1 MSKPGEQ
8 AFTWDNDIYSDS
20 SGFRVAEEKTEV
32 AKDDKTTKDDY
43 EDYIYKT
50 PKRKRKKSSLHRS
63 SHHSHR
69 KSHRKKHRN
78 HKKHKM
84 KTWKKVLL
92 SVLCVFLGLTIIA
105 AGLTAF
111 MILRGQEELFTDD
124 VQITQP
130 DGVDALV
137 QDGGQYI
144 VYNGVT
150 YKYNDRVTSLLF
162 MGVDKK
168 MDEKNTEGTG
178 GQADVIVLMAM
189 DIKNRK
195 LTMMNIPRD
204 TMTDVAIYSAGGYY
218 TGMQRQQICLSY
230 AYGDGKEKSCTNTV
244 ASVKRV
250 FYNIPVNT
258 YYSLDLAGLVTLNDA
273 IGGVDVVS
281 PETIEKFKQG
291 ESYHLMGNDADR
303 FIEARVHDTA
313 AANDLRMKRQQV
325 YTKSFISKTMTEVKS
340 DPSVALTLYNESA
353 PFSCTNITPAKVTY
367 LAQDIAV
374 HGSLKTDIINV
385 AGKTTVN
392 EKTQEAEFNINEKE
406 FYEQF
411 LSVFYEKV

>member
-50 PKRKRKKSSLHRS
+50 PKRKRKKSSSHKS

-69 KSHRKKHRN
+69 KSHRKKCRN
-78 HKKHKM
+78 HKM

-130 DGVDALV
+130 DGIDAMV

-150 YKYNDRVTSLLF
+150 YKYNDKVTSLLF

-168 MDEKNTEGTG
+168 MDEKNNEGTG

-325 YTKSFISKTMTEVKS
+325 YTKSFISKAMTEVKS

-385 AGKTTVN
+385 AGKTTLN
-392 EKTQEAEFNINEKE
+392 EKTQEAEFNISEKE

>member
-50 PKRKRKKSSLHRS
+50 PKRKRKKSSSHKS

-69 KSHRKKHRN
+69 KSHRKKRRN
-78 HKKHKM
+78 HRKHKM

-111 MILRGQEELFTDD
+111 MILRGQKELFTDD

-130 DGVDALV
+130 DGIDAMV

-150 YKYNDRVTSLLF
+150 YKYNDKVTSLLF

-325 YTKSFISKTMTEVKS
+325 YTKSFVSKAMTEVKS

-385 AGKTTVN
+385 AGKTTLN
-392 EKTQEAEFNINEKE
+392 EKTQEAEFNISEKE